1 MDCPAKELAFHDL
14 DDEKD
19 QALVDT
25 GNDTSSTVAM
35 TVIDTTEMTCIEI
48 LMVVDFRTNTKLNG
62 FFFWKEIE
70 YERVIKNYFPT
81 GRGREERASQKQ
93 D

>member
-48 LMVVDFRTNTKLNG
+48 LMVVDFRTNTNG
-62 FFFWKEIE
+62 MGFFWKETE
-70 YERVIKNYFPT
+70 YEGVIENYFPT